1 MSSLDFGIEM
11 KDRVGEIILNNCKI
25 HFDPDN
31 SAQHY
36 LERGVSRE
44 AFFRF
49 AGQIGEIMLKCM
61 EKKMTVDLDLK
72 HIRMENDV
80 PNFSIR
86 IGESGLTDRDAA
98 LYLKDLAYKANF
110 IGSDFLMYVYDYMTY
125 IDTNIDKPLNIIIG
139 KIYAMESGTFE
150 KAEMQSG
157 YSKTVHI
164 ESPERT
170 AQSTRIEQPVRYEQP
185 TGYGQPE
192 RIEQPTRY
200 GQPAEIE
207 QPAGYG
213 QSQRIEQ
220 PAREER
226 TAREEEPLRL
236 NPEPSVTGTLTSFHP
251 ETEYE
256 NYSENGETGV
266 LDPSFWNRYGN
277 AADSGQEDNPHRIK
291 RGGRK
296 DNEPSAV
303 LQAVSDGQRYVLDK
317 ECIVF
322 GKDAASAD
330 YVLPNDTISRA
341 HAEIKK
347 RSGSYY
353 ITDLGSTNG
362 TFINSRRLPK
372 NTAIEVSN
380 GDTVKFS
387 NVELRFMTII

>member
-11 KDRVGEIILNNCKI
+11 KDRAGEIILNNCKI

-61 EKKMTVDLDLK
+61 EEKMTVDLDLR

-80 PNFSIR
+80 PNFSVC
-86 IGESGLTDRDAA
+86 IGESGLTDREAA

-125 IDTNIDKPLNIIIG
+125 IDTNMDKPLNIIIG

-150 KAEMQSG
+150 KADMQSG
-157 YSKTVHI
+157 YTKTVHI
-164 ESPERT
+164 EQPERPPQP
-170 AQSTRIEQPVRYEQP
+170 ARIERPVRYEQP
-185 TGYGQPE
+185 ARY
-192 RIEQPTRY
+192 EQPT
-200 GQPAEIE
+200 
-207 QPAGYG
+207 
-213 QSQRIEQ
+213 RIEQ
-220 PAREER
+220 PARYEQPVREER
-226 TAREEEPLRL
+226 TMWAEEPSGTE
-236 NPEPSVTGTLTSFHP
+236 PEQAVTGTLTAFHP
-251 ETEYE
+251 NTEYE

-266 LDPSFWNRYGN
+266 LDPSFWNRYG
-277 AADSGQEDNPHRIK
+277 AASDSGQEDNPHRIK

-296 DNEPSAV
+296 ESEPSAV

-317 ECIVF
+317 ECVVF

-330 YVLPNDTISRA
+330 YVLSNDTISRA
-341 HAEIKK
+341 HAEVRRRNGVFYVK
-347 RSGSYY
+347 
-353 ITDLGSTNG
+353 DLGSTNG
-362 TFINSRRLPK
+362 TFVNSKRLPK

-380 GDTVKFS
+380 GDMVKFS
-387 NVELRFMTII
+387 NVEMRFMTIV

>member
-61 EKKMTVDLDLK
+61 EEKMTVDLDLK

-80 PNFSIR
+80 PNFTVC

-125 IDTNIDKPLNIIIG
+125 IDTNMDKPLNIIIG

-150 KAEMQSG
+150 KTDMQSG
-157 YSKTVHI
+157 YTKTVHI
-164 ESPERT
+164 EQPERT
-170 AQSTRIEQPVRYEQP
+170 AQPARIERPTRYEQPARIEQPARYEQP
-185 TGYGQPE
+185 E
-192 RIEQPTRY
+192 RLEQPTRY
-200 GQPAEIE
+200 GQPA
-207 QPAGYG
+207 
-213 QSQRIEQ
+213 
-220 PAREER
+220 REER
-226 TAREEEPLRL
+226 TSWEEEPSRME
-236 NPEPSVTGTLTSFHP
+236 PEPSVTGTLTAFHP
-251 ETEYE
+251 NTEYE

-266 LDPSFWNRYGN
+266 LDPSFWNRYG
-277 AADSGQEDNPHRIK
+277 AASDSGQEDNPHRIK

-296 DNEPSAV
+296 ESEPSAV

-317 ECIVF
+317 ECVVF

-330 YVLPNDTISRA
+330 YVLQNDTISRA

-347 RSGSYY
+347 RNGVYY
-353 ITDLGSTNG
+353 LTDLGSTNG
-362 TFINSRRLPK
+362 TFVNSKRLPK

-387 NVELRFMTII
+387 NVELRFMTIV